1 MKSFTK
7 IGSLLFGLVA
17 ILHLLRVIFNLEV
30 IIDKTFVPMWISV
43 IGFIIPGVLSVGL
56 WKEANTI
63 SKSKNL

>member
-7 IGSLLFGLVA
+7 IGSILFGLVA

>member
-7 IGSLLFGLVA
+7 IGSILFGLVA

-63 SKSKNL
+63 SK

>member
-17 ILHLLRVIFNLEV
+17 ILHLLRVIFTLEV
-30 IIDKTFVPMWISV
+30 IIDNTYIPMWISV
-43 IGFIIPGVLSVGL
+43 IGFIILSILCVGL

-63 SKSKNL
+63 T